1 MMKKVLGILVLILI
15 LAVICKPIY
24 AAISLNTNAEAE
36 ATGTVA
42 NTESGEATDNTTNQ
56 QSYGNDVDNVPAS
69 TTTTSS
75 GSSSIDTS
83 AATVSST
90 LEADS
95 DSSLGLSNVLSILL
109 IAIGIVLI
117 LLGIA
122 VIIRLNK

>member
-75 GSSSIDTS
+75 GSSSIDSTYKS
-83 AATVSST
+83 LKNNFPNLNFVSGKRFTGRES
-90 LEADS
+90 
-95 DSSLGLSNVLSILL
+95 V
-109 IAIGIVLI
+109 IAGRV
-117 LLGIA
+117 
-122 VIIRLNK
+122 